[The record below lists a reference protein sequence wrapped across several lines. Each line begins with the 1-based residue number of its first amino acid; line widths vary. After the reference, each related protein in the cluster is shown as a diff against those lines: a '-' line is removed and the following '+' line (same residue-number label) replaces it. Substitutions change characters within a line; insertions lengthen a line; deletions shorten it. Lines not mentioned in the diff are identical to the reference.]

1 MPQYFLDPNQ
11 SLDARKK
18 QLDQRQFNLL
28 KQAQD
33 AMRYAVPSRGQMVGG
48 QYIGPSWTQMLVPLA
63 NRVSDR
69 WAQSDLDKAQT
80 QYDMDERRAAEELV
94 SRLNKGVSLPG
105 PVQPGEA
112 PITRPLTPEE
122 RLPIYAEGRNIP
134 SLRDSLAKAF
144 DDALIQEPIR
154 AENRQFKAEEAAENR
169 QFKAEEARARAE
181 ERLQELRH
189 RLEDRKL
196 DRDSREQLARE
207 ARDLQR
213 TIAAQASADRRYA
226 VDTNAQLRRDLDAAV
241 AKATGKA
248 AKADEAA
255 AKRATSADEALD
267 LLDAAEKLLPS
278 ATNSYLGYGVDQ
290 AARAFG
296 KSTEGSKATAA
307 LQTIGGQLVAKMPR
321 MEGPQ
326 SNYDVQLYQQMA
338 GRLDDPT
345 VPLGDRQAA
354 LKTLRALNQKYAGR
368 SGATPRGPQ
377 VGTVVDGYTFKGGDP
392 ADPKNWSK

>member
-1 MPQYFLDPNQ
+1 MTQYLLDPNQ
-11 SLDARKK
+11 SLNARKK

-80 QYDMDERRAAEELV
+80 QYDMDERRAAEELI
-94 SRLNKGVSLPG
+94 SRLNERVSLPG

-112 PITRPLTPEE
+112 PISRPLTPEE
-122 RLPIYAEGRNIP
+122 RLPIYAEGQSIP
-134 SLRDSLAKAF
+134 SLRDTLSKAF
-144 DDALIQEPIR
+144 EDQLIREPER
-154 AENRQFKAEEAAENR
+154 AEQRQFRQEESALDRAARE
-169 QFKAEEARARAE
+169 RAAVAAA
-181 ERLQELRH
+181 QA
-189 RLEDRKL
+189 RLEEITLRLEGRKL
-196 DRDSREQLARE
+196 DRESREQLARE
-207 ARDLQR
+207 ANQLRRD
-213 TIAAQASADRRYA
+213 IAGMFSADRRYA
-226 VDTNAQLRRDLDAAV
+226 VDNRPAASS
-241 AKATGKA
+241 ATDKPTKAE
-248 AKADEAA
+248 EAA
-255 AKRATSADEALD
+255 AKRAASADETLD

-278 ATNSYLGYGVDQ
+278 ATSSYLGYGVDQ